1 MLQLLHKYLL
11 LCIIMLK
18 LYAEKGKKMIDVRT
32 DSNIA
37 LAISRIH
44 NAISDLNLRYYIET
58 YGCQMN
64 ERDSENI
71 AGMLVKC
78 GYKKATDKQDA
89 DFILFNTCC
98 VREHAELRTF
108 GNVGFVKELK
118 QSNPRLILGV
128 CGCMMQQ
135 KEVADKLYKRFPFV
149 DMIFGTHELKN
160 FPLMLEKALDK
171 QRVFN
176 ITDMDGEVVEGLPAE
191 RTPGFSAFV
200 NIMYGC
206 NNFCT
211 YCIVPYVRGRERSR
225 RPQDILDEVR
235 SVIEQGYSEITLLG
249 QNVNSYNYDGITF
262 PQLLR
267 MINSLPGLVRL
278 RFMTSHPKD
287 LSDELIDAMA
297 ELDKVCKHIHL
308 PVQSGSDEILRRM
321 NRRYS
326 SEHYLELVD
335 KLRSRVKDV
344 EITTDIIVGF
354 PGETEE
360 DFQAT
365 CDLVRKVG
373 YSNAYTFAYSPRQG
387 TIAARMPDQIPQEE
401 KKRRLNALNAVLA
414 ETLPKGNLKYIGYEG
429 DILVEGVD
437 HRSTPL
443 LFGKLS
449 NFKMVYVEGDESL
462 VGSIVQIKVDGL
474 RFNSLFGHILD

>member
-1 MLQLLHKYLL
+1 
-11 LCIIMLK
+11 
-18 LYAEKGKKMIDVRT
+18 MIDVSKDT
-32 DSNIA
+32 QMME
-37 LAISRIH
+37 AIDRIR
-44 NAISDLNLRYYIET
+44 ASVSGLNLKYFIET

-64 ERDSENI
+64 EHDSEKL
-71 AGMLVKC
+71 AGMLVAC
-78 GYKKATDKQDA
+78 GYTKAEGKNEA
-89 DFILFNTCC
+89 DLILFNTCC

-118 QSNPRLILGV
+118 QQNPRLILGV

-160 FPLMLEKALDK
+160 FPFMLEKALNN

-176 ITDMDGEVVEGLPAE
+176 ITEMDGEVVEGLPAE
-191 RTPGFSAFV
+191 RTPGFSTFI

-225 RPQDILDEVR
+225 NPEDILNEVR
-235 SVIEQGYSEITLLG
+235 EVIGQGYSEITLLG

-262 PQLLR
+262 PMLLS
-267 MINSLPGLVRL
+267 MVNLVPGLVRL

-297 ELDKVCKHIHL
+297 SLDKVCKHIHL
-308 PVQSGSDEILRRM
+308 PVQSGSNEILRRM
-321 NRRYS
+321 NRRYTV
-326 SEHYLELVD
+326 EHYMELVN
-335 KLRSRVKDV
+335 KLRSRIADV

-365 CDLVRKVG
+365 CELVRNVG

-387 TIAARMPDQIPQEE
+387 TIAAAMDEQIPQDE
-401 KKRRLNALNAVLA
+401 KRRRLNALNAVLA
-414 ETLPKGNLKYIGYEG
+414 ETIPAGNEKYIGYEG

-437 HRSTPL
+437 HRDEPL

-449 NFKMVYVEGDESL
+449 NFKMVYVKGDEKLIGSL
-462 VGSIVQIKVDGL
+462 VHVRVDGF
-474 RFNSLFGHILD
+474 RFNSLSGRIVE

>member
-1 MLQLLHKYLL
+1 MCNENNIVEINEEL
-11 LCIIMLK
+11 
-18 LYAEKGKKMIDVRT
+18 APGFDAID
-32 DSNIA
+32 
-37 LAISRIH
+37 RIH
-44 NAISDLNLRYYIET
+44 SKIGGMNLKYYIET

-64 ERDSENI
+64 EHDSEKI
-71 AGMLVKC
+71 AGMLIKC
-78 GYKKATDKQDA
+78 GYTKAHDKTEA

-118 QSNPRLILGV
+118 KLNPRLILGV

-135 KEVADKLYKRFPFV
+135 KEVADKLYRKFPFV
-149 DMIFGTHELKN
+149 DMVFGTHELKN
-160 FPLMLEKALDK
+160 FPLMLENVLDE

-176 ITDMDGEVVEGLPAE
+176 VTEKDGEVIEGLPVE
-191 RTPGFSAFV
+191 REPGFSTFV

-225 RPQDILDEVR
+225 KPEDILNEVR
-235 SVIEQGYSEITLLG
+235 EVVELGYSEVTLLG
-249 QNVNSYNYDGITF
+249 QNVNSYNSDGVTF
-262 PQLLR
+262 PKLLA
-267 MINSLPGLVRL
+267 MVNDIEGLKRL

-297 ELDKVCKHIHL
+297 KLDKVCKHIHL
-308 PVQSGSDEILRRM
+308 PVQAGSDDILRAM
-321 NRRYS
+321 NRRYT
-326 SEHYLELVD
+326 SEHYLGLID
-335 KLRSRVKDV
+335 KLRERVKDV

-360 DFQAT
+360 DFNAT
-365 CDLVRKVG
+365 CELVRKVG
-373 YSNAYTFAYSPRQG
+373 YSNAYTFAYSPRPG
-387 TIAARMPDQIPQEE
+387 TIAAKMENQVPLEV
-401 KKRRLNALNAVLA
+401 KKRRLNELNAVLA
-414 ETLPKGNLKYIGYEG
+414 DTIPKGNAKYAGYEG

-437 HRSTPL
+437 RRGEPL

-449 NFKMVYVEGDESL
+449 NFKMVYVKGDEQL
-462 VGSIVQIKVDGL
+462 IGSIVRVKVEGS
-474 RFNSLFGHILD
+474 RFNSLFGHIIERVNDELS

>member
-1 MLQLLHKYLL
+1 
-11 LCIIMLK
+11 
-18 LYAEKGKKMIDVRT
+18 MIDISKDPNVVESVNRIRNAVLN
-32 DSNIA
+32 SN
-37 LAISRIH
+37 LQ
-44 NAISDLNLRYYIET
+44 YYIET

-71 AGMLVKC
+71 AGMLVAC
-78 GYKKATDKQDA
+78 GYKKAADKLDA

-108 GNVGFVKELK
+108 GNVGFIKELK
-118 QSNPRLILGV
+118 QHNPRLILGV

-135 KEVADKLYKRFPFV
+135 KEVASKLYKRFPFV
-149 DMIFGTHELKN
+149 DMIFGTHELRN
-160 FPLMLEKALDK
+160 FPIMLERVLDK

-176 ITDMDGEVVEGLPAE
+176 VTDMEGEVIEGMPAE

-225 RPQDILDEVR
+225 RPEDILNEIR
-235 SVIEQGYSEITLLG
+235 SVIDQGYSEITLLG
-249 QNVNSYNYDGITF
+249 QNVNSYYCDGVDF
-262 PQLLR
+262 PHLLR
-267 MINSLPGLVRL
+267 MVNEIPGLIRL

-287 LSDELIDAMA
+287 LSDDLINVMS
-297 ELDKVCKHIHL
+297 ELDTVCKHIHL

-321 NRRYS
+321 NRRYTS
-326 SEHYLELVD
+326 AQYLNLVD
-335 KLRSRVKDV
+335 KLRSNVRDV

-354 PGETEE
+354 PGETEK
-360 DFQAT
+360 DFQET

-373 YSNAYTFAYSPRQG
+373 FSNAYTFAYSPRQG
-387 TIAARMPDQIPQEE
+387 TIAANMEDQVPQDE
-401 KKRRLNALNAVLA
+401 KKRRLNALNAVVA
-414 ETLPKGNLKYIGYEG
+414 ETLPEGNKKYIGYEG

-437 HRSTPL
+437 TRGEPL

-449 NFKMVYVEGDESL
+449 NFKMVYVMGSEEL
-462 VGSIVQIKVDGL
+462 IGSIVHVKVDGL
-474 RFNSLFGHILD
+474 RFNSLFGHITD